1 MDIAEPY
8 ATLSKKL
15 TETLKRNLGEKLVSV
30 ALFGS
35 VARGEAG
42 PDSDLDILVICEDL
56 PRSRLS
62 RTELFLKS
70 EKELDPLLEK
80 FYEQGYG
87 LTISPVILTPEEA
100 RQIPALFLDMTEDA
114 VILFD
119 RENFLSE
126 LLEKLRAWLR
136 DSGAE
141 RVWLGRGW
149 YWRLWKVGGVRRVKI
164 VG

>member
-1 MDIAEPY
+1 
-8 ATLSKKL
+8 
-15 TETLKRNLGEKLVSV
+15 
-30 ALFGS
+30 
-35 VARGEAG
+35 
-42 PDSDLDILVICEDL
+42 SDLDILVICEDL

-126 LLEKLRAWLR
+126 FWRNSGPGFGTVELRGCGWAV
-136 DSGAE
+136 DGTGVSGKMAE
-141 RVWLGRGW
+141 
-149 YWRLWKVGGVRRVKI
+149 
-164 VG
+164 